1 MMCCARHRFLCC
13 YAGDVMNPFTR
24 FLRQW
29 TDDKDLH
36 KFVEHSDALEALVV
50 RVYKMG
56 EATPA
61 DEAEYQAL
69 RRWLQ
74 TNYASWEATLR
85 PYWQQATV
93 QGTLVQTDPFKAL
106 LRAER
111 AADFAGDWS
120 AMQRLPAAREAL
132 NRLVLARGG
141 LDESTRA

>member
-1 MMCCARHRFLCC
+1 MMYCARQRFLCW

-29 TDDKDLH
+29 TDDKGLH
-36 KFVEHSDALEALVV
+36 KLVEHCDALEALVV

-74 TNYASWEATLR
+74 ANYTSWEATLR

-93 QGTLVQTDPFKAL
+93 QGTRVQTDPFKAL

-111 AADFAGDWS
+111 AADFVGDWS

-132 NRLVLARGG
+132 NRLVLAHGG